1 MSNDGN
7 AGETETAVEQLS
19 ENTVE
24 YMLFVVENQQS
35 EARKARTR
43 LETIR
48 KAALELVQSLT
59 KDYIWQREGFEI
71 SLKSEHGEFSPERS
85 FFNACSN
92 CSSLGLLF
100 LHGTT
105 DYGDAI
111 EDEWLIVYILCELT
125 KGHPDLWLRVGDSDG
140 EFLLV
145 EAANVLPRWLSPEI
159 DRYRVWIHLGKIF
172 LIPLSLKGRD
182 ESEQLSLLQAVTF
195 LRSNTDSLVHLPAID
210 SEAFH
215 RLKKYPDQVS
225 NSIHHALVTIP
236 RAVAY
241 ILHALPKTIAPAV
254 EHFYLRDAN
263 SLKPIL
269 SSSASLQFPPE
280 DLVTVSVRFSKTLF
294 AQLKSQRFDTPPR
307 WEALLRKN
315 TNVEQLSKEDQKK
328 FEHLETGMK
337 LTCGFEML
345 AVNAESSKS
354 RVVRE
359 MAIMLEDLQEDGSS
373 SLPSDED
380 IKLWENAGRDD
391 DDSWLDINYEDFER
405 ELEGKQAHASSSK
418 AASGFGE
425 AQTQENLRKIV
436 SRFEAFLNDDA
447 AGLDGAELDRMDVD
461 DDDEDDEE
469 DQDEEVSFDEE
480 AFSNMMK
487 EMMGIAIANPKEGGK
502 ARKVEAAEDR
512 TDSDAEEDRD
522 IQELAS
528 RMEAELKEYGTLQ
541 LDPPTTERAIKSKE
555 STEQEKEKSKSKQ
568 KQKQP
573 LQGESSHAADS
584 TDDEDGEVDIDYNL
598 AKNLLESFK
607 SQGGMAGP
615 AGNLMGLMGF
625 QLPRDEDSGSEGEG
639 GG

>member
-7 AGETETAVEQLS
+7 VGETEAPAEQLS

-35 EARKARTR
+35 ETRKARTR
-43 LETIR
+43 LEAIL
-48 KAALELVQSLT
+48 KAALDLVQSLT
-59 KDYIWQREGFEI
+59 KDYIWQREGFDI
-71 SLKSEHGEFSPERS
+71 ALKSEH
-85 FFNACSN
+85 
-92 CSSLGLLF
+92 GLLF

-111 EDEWLIVYILCELT
+111 EDEWLIVYMLCELT
-125 KGHPDLWLRVGDSDG
+125 KAHSDLWLRVGDSDG

-145 EAANVLPRWLSPEI
+145 EAANVLPRWLSPET

-172 LIPLSLKGRD
+172 LIPLSLGGKG
-182 ESEQLSLLQAVTF
+182 EAEQLSLLQAVTF
-195 LRSNTDSLVHLPAID
+195 LRSNTDALLHLPAID

-215 RLKKYPDQVS
+215 RLKKYPDQIS
-225 NSIHHALVTIP
+225 NSIHYSLATIP

-241 ILHALPKTIAPAV
+241 ILHALPKAVAPAV

-280 DLVTVSVRFSKTLF
+280 DLVTTSVRFSKTLF

-307 WEALLRKN
+307 WEALLRKT
-315 TNVEQLSKEDQKK
+315 TNPELLSKEDQKK

-345 AVNAESSKS
+345 AVNAENSKS

-373 SLPSDED
+373 SLPSDEEL
-380 IKLWENAGRDD
+380 KLWEDAGRDD

-436 SRFEAFLNDDA
+436 SRFEAFLNDDD
-447 AGLDGAELDRMDVD
+447 AGLDGAEFDRMDVD
-461 DDDEDDEE
+461 DDEKEDDE

-480 AFSNMMK
+480 AFANMMK
-487 EMMGIAIANPKEGGK
+487 EMMGIATTNPREGGK
-502 ARKVEAAEDR
+502 VRNAENAEDR
-512 TDSDAEEDRD
+512 TDSEAEEDRD
-522 IQELAS
+522 IQDLAS

-541 LDPPTTERAIKSKE
+541 LDPPTAERTIKSKE
-555 STEQEKEKSKSKQ
+555 SLEKEEKKKKAEQ
-568 KQKQP
+568 KHP
-573 LQGESSHAADS
+573 PQGNSGYTASS
-584 TDDEDGEVDIDYNL
+584 TDDEDSEVDIDYNL

-625 QLPRDEDSGSEGEG
+625 QLPRDEDSGSEGPDDG
-639 GG
+639 

>member
-1 MSNDGN
+1 MSDDSNVGD
-7 AGETETAVEQLS
+7 TEAAAEQLS

-43 LETIR
+43 LEAIR
-48 KAALELVQSLT
+48 KAAAELVQSLT

-71 SLKSEHGEFSPERS
+71 SLKSEHG
-85 FFNACSN
+85 
-92 CSSLGLLF
+92 LLF
-100 LHGTT
+100 LHGTA

-111 EDEWLIVYILCELT
+111 EDEWLIVYMLCELT
-125 KGHPDLWLRVGDSDG
+125 KAHPDLWLRVGDSDG

-172 LIPLSLKGRD
+172 LIPHSPKGKD
-182 ESEQLSLLQAVTF
+182 EPDQLSLLQAVTF
-195 LRSNTDSLVHLPAID
+195 LRSNTDALVHLPAID

-215 RLKKYPDQVS
+215 RLKKYPDQIS
-225 NSIHHALVTIP
+225 NSIHHSLVTVP
-236 RAVAY
+236 RAIAY
-241 ILHALPKTIAPAV
+241 ILHALPKSIAPAV

-269 SSSASLQFPPE
+269 SSSGPLQFPPE
-280 DLVTVSVRFSKTLF
+280 ALVTVSARFSKTLF

-307 WEALLRKN
+307 WEALLRKI
-315 TNVEQLSKEDQKK
+315 TKSELLPKEDQKK
-328 FEHLETGMK
+328 FERLETGMK

-345 AVNAESSKS
+345 AVNAENSKS

-359 MAIMLEDLQEDGSS
+359 MAIVLDDLQEDGSS
-373 SLPSDED
+373 ALPSEED
-380 IKLWENAGRDD
+380 MKLWKHAGRDD

-405 ELEGKQAHASSSK
+405 ELEGKQARASSSK

-425 AQTQENLRKIV
+425 AQTQDNLRKIV
-436 SRFEAFLNDDA
+436 SRFEAFLNDDD
-447 AGLDGAELDRMDVD
+447 AGLDGAELDRMDID
-461 DDDEDDEE
+461 DDDEEDDE
-469 DQDEEVSFDEE
+469 DQDDEVSFDEE
-480 AFSNMMK
+480 AFANMMK
-487 EMMGIAIANPKEGGK
+487 QMMGIAMTDPVEGGK
-502 ARKVEAAEDR
+502 ARKVESVDDG

-522 IQELAS
+522 IQDLAS

-541 LDPPTTERAIKSKE
+541 LDPPTADRTIKSKE
-555 STEQEKEKSKSKQ
+555 GLEKDEKE

-573 LQGESSHAADS
+573 LQGKSSRSAES

-625 QLPRDEDSGSEGEG
+625 QLPRDEDSGSEGG
-639 GG
+639 DDR

>member
-1 MSNDGN
+1 MSNNGN
-7 AGETETAVEQLS
+7 VGETEPAVEQLS

-43 LETIR
+43 LEIIR
-48 KAALELVQSLT
+48 KAAVELVQSLT

-71 SLKSEHGEFSPERS
+71 SLKSEH
-85 FFNACSN
+85 
-92 CSSLGLLF
+92 GLLF

-125 KGHPDLWLRVGDSDG
+125 KAHPDLWLRVGDSDG

-182 ESEQLSLLQAVTF
+182 ESEQLSLVQAVTF
-195 LRSNTDSLVHLPAID
+195 LRSNTDALVHLPGID

-215 RLKKYPDQVS
+215 RLKKYPDQIS
-225 NSIHHALVTIP
+225 NSIYHALVTIP

-315 TNVEQLSKEDQKK
+315 AKVELLSKEDQKQ
-328 FEHLETGMK
+328 FERLETGMK

-373 SLPSDED
+373 SLPSNEEM
-380 IKLWENAGRDD
+380 KLWENAGRDD

-405 ELEGKQAHASSSK
+405 ELEGKQAHGSSSK

-461 DDDEDDEE
+461 DDDEDDDDEE

-480 AFSNMMK
+480 VFSNMMK
-487 EMMGIAIANPKEGGK
+487 EMMGIATENPKEGGK

-541 LDPPTTERAIKSKE
+541 LDPPTTERVIKSKE
-555 STEQEKEKSKSKQ
+555 GVEEEKEKSRS

-573 LQGESSHAADS
+573 LQEESGHAADS

-625 QLPRDEDSGSEGEG
+625 QLPRDEDSGSEGADDG
-639 GG
+639 R

>member
-7 AGETETAVEQLS
+7 VGEAETAVEQLS

-24 YMLFVVENQQS
+24 YMLFVVGDQQS

-48 KAALELVQSLT
+48 KAAVELVQSLT

-71 SLKSEHGEFSPERS
+71 SLKSEHG
-85 FFNACSN
+85 
-92 CSSLGLLF
+92 LLF

-111 EDEWLIVYILCELT
+111 EDEWLIVYLLCELT
-125 KGHPDLWLRVGDSDG
+125 KAHPDLWLRVGDSDG

-182 ESEQLSLLQAVTF
+182 ESDQLSLLQAVTF
-195 LRSNTDSLVHLPAID
+195 LRSNTEALVHLPAID

-215 RLKKYPDQVS
+215 RLKKYPDQIS

-236 RAVAY
+236 RPVAY
-241 ILHALPKTIAPAV
+241 LLHALPKIIAPAV
-254 EHFYLRDAN
+254 EQFYLRDAN

-280 DLVTVSVRFSKTLF
+280 DLVTVSARFSKTLF
-294 AQLKSQRFDTPPR
+294 AQLKSQRFDTPPK
-307 WEALLRKN
+307 WEAVLRK
-315 TNVEQLSKEDQKK
+315 TTDAELLSQEEQKK
-328 FEHLETGMK
+328 FEHLENGMK

-345 AVNAESSKS
+345 AVGAENSKS

-436 SRFEAFLNDDA
+436 SRFEAFLNDDD

-461 DDDEDDEE
+461 DDDEDGEE

-480 AFSNMMK
+480 AFSSMMK
-487 EMMGIAIANPKEGGK
+487 EMMGIATTNPIEGGK
-502 ARKVEAAEDR
+502 SRKVEAAEDR

-522 IQELAS
+522 IQDLAS
-528 RMEAELKEYGTLQ
+528 RMEAELKEYGTLR

-555 STEQEKEKSKSKQ
+555 SVEKEKEKSKSKQ

-573 LQGESSHAADS
+573 LQGESSHTAD

-625 QLPRDEDSGSEGEG
+625 QLPRDEDSGSEGEDKK
-639 GG
+639 

>member
-1 MSNDGN
+1 MSNNGN
-7 AGETETAVEQLS
+7 VGETEPAVEQLS

-43 LETIR
+43 LEIIR
-48 KAALELVQSLT
+48 KAAVELVQSLT

-71 SLKSEHGEFSPERS
+71 SLKSEH
-85 FFNACSN
+85 
-92 CSSLGLLF
+92 GLLF

-125 KGHPDLWLRVGDSDG
+125 KAHPDLWLRVGDSDG

-182 ESEQLSLLQAVTF
+182 ESEQLSLVQAVTF
-195 LRSNTDSLVHLPAID
+195 LRSNTDALVHLPGID

-215 RLKKYPDQVS
+215 RLKKYPDQIS
-225 NSIHHALVTIP
+225 NSIYHALVTIP

-254 EHFYLRDAN
+254 EHFYLRDAS

-315 TNVEQLSKEDQKK
+315 ANVELLSKEDQKK
-328 FEHLETGMK
+328 FERLETGMK

-373 SLPSDED
+373 SLPSNEEM
-380 IKLWENAGRDD
+380 KLWENAGRDD

-405 ELEGKQAHASSSK
+405 ELEGKQAHGSSSK

-480 AFSNMMK
+480 VFSNMMK
-487 EMMGIAIANPKEGGK
+487 EMMGIATENPKEGGK

-555 STEQEKEKSKSKQ
+555 GVEEEKEKSRS

-573 LQGESSHAADS
+573 LQEESGHAADS

-625 QLPRDEDSGSEGEG
+625 QLPRDEDSGSEGADDG
-639 GG
+639 R

>member
-1 MSNDGN
+1 MSDDGN
-7 AGETETAVEQLS
+7 VGETETAVEQLS

-24 YMLFVVENQQS
+24 YMLFVVDNQQS
-35 EARKARTR
+35 EARKTRTR
-43 LETIR
+43 LEAIR
-48 KAALELVQSLT
+48 KAAVELVQSLT

-71 SLKSEHGEFSPERS
+71 SLKSEH
-85 FFNACSN
+85 
-92 CSSLGLLF
+92 GLLF

-125 KGHPDLWLRVGDSDG
+125 KVHPDLWLRVGDSDG

-172 LIPLSLKGRD
+172 LIPLSSKGG

-195 LRSNTDSLVHLPAID
+195 LRSNTDALVHLPAID

-215 RLKKYPDQVS
+215 RLKKYPDQIS

-236 RAVAY
+236 RPVAY
-241 ILHALPKTIAPAV
+241 ILHALPKIIAPAV

-280 DLVTVSVRFSKTLF
+280 DLVTVSIRFSKTLF

-373 SLPSDED
+373 CLPSNED

-436 SRFEAFLNDDA
+436 SRFEAFLNDDD
-447 AGLDGAELDRMDVD
+447 AGLDGAELDRMDVN

-487 EMMGIAIANPKEGGK
+487 EMMGIATANPKEGGK
-502 ARKVEAAEDR
+502 ARKVDTAEDR

-541 LDPPTTERAIKSKE
+541 LDPPTTDRAIKSKE
-555 STEQEKEKSKSKQ
+555 SVEKEKERSKSKQ

-573 LQGESSHAADS
+573 LQGGSSHAADS

-625 QLPRDEDSGSEGEG
+625 QLPRDEDSGSESEHDKR
-639 GG
+639 

>member
-1 MSNDGN
+1 MSNDN
-7 AGETETAVEQLS
+7 VGETETAVEQLS

-24 YMLFVVENQQS
+24 YMLFVVENQQP
-35 EARKARTR
+35 EARKARTS

-48 KAALELVQSLT
+48 KAAVELVQSLT

-71 SLKSEHGEFSPERS
+71 SLKSEH
-85 FFNACSN
+85 
-92 CSSLGLLF
+92 GLLF

-125 KGHPDLWLRVGDSDG
+125 KAHPDLWLRVGDSDG

-195 LRSNTDSLVHLPAID
+195 LRSNPDALVHLPAID

-215 RLKKYPDQVS
+215 RLKKYPDQIS

-236 RAVAY
+236 RPVAY
-241 ILHALPKTIAPAV
+241 ILHALPKIIAPAV

-269 SSSASLQFPPE
+269 SSSASLQFPPQ

-373 SLPSDED
+373 CLPSDED
-380 IKLWENAGRDD
+380 IKLWENVGRDD

-436 SRFEAFLNDDA
+436 SRFEAFLNDDD

-461 DDDEDDEE
+461 DDDEEDEE

-487 EMMGIAIANPKEGGK
+487 EMMGIATANPKEGGK
-502 ARKVEAAEDR
+502 VLKVEAAEDR
-512 TDSDAEEDRD
+512 TDSDVEEDRD

-555 STEQEKEKSKSKQ
+555 SVEKEKEKNRSKQ

-573 LQGESSHAADS
+573 QGKGDHATDS

-625 QLPRDEDSGSEGEG
+625 QLPRDEDSGSEGADDG
-639 GG
+639 R

>member
-7 AGETETAVEQLS
+7 VGETETAVEQLS

-24 YMLFVVENQQS
+24 YMLFVVEDQQS

-43 LETIR
+43 LEAIR
-48 KAALELVQSLT
+48 KAAVELVQSLT

-71 SLKSEHGEFSPERS
+71 SLKSEH
-85 FFNACSN
+85 
-92 CSSLGLLF
+92 GLLF

-125 KGHPDLWLRVGDSDG
+125 KAHPDLWLRVGDSDG

-172 LIPLSLKGRD
+172 LIPLSSKGRD
-182 ESEQLSLLQAVTF
+182 ESEQLPLLQAVTF
-195 LRSNTDSLVHLPAID
+195 LRSNPDALVHLPAID

-215 RLKKYPDQVS
+215 RLKKYPDQIS

-269 SSSASLQFPPE
+269 SSSASLQFPSE

-315 TNVEQLSKEDQKK
+315 TNVELLSKEDQKK

-345 AVNAESSKS
+345 AANAESSKS

-359 MAIMLEDLQEDGSS
+359 MAIMLEDLREDGSS
-373 SLPSDED
+373 CLPSNED
-380 IKLWENAGRDD
+380 MKLWENAGRDD
-391 DDSWLDINYEDFER
+391 DDSWLDINYEEFER
-405 ELEGKQAHASSSK
+405 ELEGKQAQPSSSK

-436 SRFEAFLNDDA
+436 SRFEAFLNDDT

-487 EMMGIAIANPKEGGK
+487 EMMGIATANPKEGGK
-502 ARKVEAAEDR
+502 ARKVEAVEDR

-541 LDPPTTERAIKSKE
+541 LDPQTTERAIKSME
-555 STEQEKEKSKSKQ
+555 SVEKEKEKSDR

-625 QLPRDEDSGSEGEG
+625 QLPRDEDSGSERADDAR
-639 GG
+639 

>member
-1 MSNDGN
+1 MSNDGDV
-7 AGETETAVEQLS
+7 GGSETAVEQLS

-24 YMLFVVENQQS
+24 YVLFVVESQQS

-43 LETIR
+43 LEAIR
-48 KAALELVQSLT
+48 KAAVELVQSLT
-59 KDYIWQREGFEI
+59 KDYIWQREGFEV
-71 SLKSEHGEFSPERS
+71 SLKSEH
-85 FFNACSN
+85 
-92 CSSLGLLF
+92 GLLF

-125 KGHPDLWLRVGDSDG
+125 KAHPDLWLRVGDSDG

-195 LRSNTDSLVHLPAID
+195 LRSNPDALVHLPAID

-215 RLKKYPDQVS
+215 RLKKYPDQIS

-236 RAVAY
+236 RVVAY

-307 WEALLRKN
+307 WEALLRRN
-315 TNVEQLSKEDQKK
+315 ANVELLSKEDQKNL
-328 FEHLETGMK
+328 EHLETGMK
-337 LTCGFEML
+337 LTCGSEML

-359 MAIMLEDLQEDGSS
+359 MAIMLEDLQEDGNS
-373 SLPSDED
+373 SLPSNEEME
-380 IKLWENAGRDD
+380 LWENAGRDD
-391 DDSWLDINYEDFER
+391 DDSWLDINYQDFER

-418 AASGFGE
+418 AVSGFGE

-436 SRFEAFLNDDA
+436 SRFEAFLNDDD

-461 DDDEDDEE
+461 DDDGDDEE

-480 AFSNMMK
+480 AFSNVMK
-487 EMMGIAIANPKEGGK
+487 EMIGITTTNPKEGGK
-502 ARKVEAAEDR
+502 ARKVETVSDR

-555 STEQEKEKSKSKQ
+555 SVEQEKSKSKSKQ

-573 LQGESSHAADS
+573 LQGESGHAADS

-625 QLPRDEDSGSEGEG
+625 QLPRDEDSGSEGADDG
-639 GG
+639 R

>member
-7 AGETETAVEQLS
+7 VGETETAVEQLS

-48 KAALELVQSLT
+48 KAAVELVQSLT

-71 SLKSEHGEFSPERS
+71 SLKSEH
-85 FFNACSN
+85 
-92 CSSLGLLF
+92 GLLF

-125 KGHPDLWLRVGDSDG
+125 KAHPDLWLRVGDSDG

-195 LRSNTDSLVHLPAID
+195 LRSNTDALVHLPAID

-215 RLKKYPDQVS
+215 RLKKYPDQIS

-241 ILHALPKTIAPAV
+241 ILHALPKIIAPAV

-315 TNVEQLSKEDQKK
+315 ANEELLSKEDQKN

-345 AVNAESSKS
+345 AANAESSKS

-359 MAIMLEDLQEDGSS
+359 MAIMLEDLQEDGNSC
-373 SLPSDED
+373 LPSNED

-436 SRFEAFLNDDA
+436 SRFEAFLNDDD
-447 AGLDGAELDRMDVD
+447 AGLDGAELDRVDVD

-487 EMMGIAIANPKEGGK
+487 EMMGIATANPIEGGK
-502 ARKVEAAEDR
+502 ARKVEVVEDL

-522 IQELAS
+522 IQDLAS

-555 STEQEKEKSKSKQ
+555 SVEKEKEKEKSKSKQ

-573 LQGESSHAADS
+573 LQGENSHAADS

-607 SQGGMAGP
+607 SQGGMSGP

-639 GG
+639 GGR

>member
-1 MSNDGN
+1 MSNDSN
-7 AGETETAVEQLS
+7 VGETETAVGQLS

-43 LETIR
+43 LEAIR
-48 KAALELVQSLT
+48 KAAVELVQSLT

-71 SLKSEHGEFSPERS
+71 SLKSEHG
-85 FFNACSN
+85 
-92 CSSLGLLF
+92 LLF

-111 EDEWLIVYILCELT
+111 EDEWLIVYMLCELS
-125 KGHPDLWLRVGDSDG
+125 KAHPDVWVRVGDSDG

-145 EAANVLPRWLSPEI
+145 EAANVLPMWLSPEI

-172 LIPLSLKGRD
+172 LIPLMLRGKD
-182 ESEQLSLLQAVTF
+182 DPDQLSLSQAVTF
-195 LRSNTDSLVHLPAID
+195 LRSNTDALVHLPAID

-215 RLKKYPDQVS
+215 RLKKYPDQIS
-225 NSIHHALVTIP
+225 NSIHHSLVTIP

-241 ILHALPKTIAPAV
+241 ILHALPKAVAPAV

-263 SLKPIL
+263 SLKPII
-269 SSSASLQFPPE
+269 SSSGSLQFPPE

-307 WEALLRKN
+307 WEALLRKT
-315 TNVEQLSKEDQKK
+315 TNAELLPKQDQKK

-345 AVNAESSKS
+345 AVNAENSKS

-373 SLPSDED
+373 CLPSDEEM
-380 IKLWENAGRDD
+380 KLWENAGRDD

-405 ELEGKQAHASSSK
+405 ELEGKQTHASSSK
-418 AASGFGE
+418 SASGFGE

-436 SRFEAFLNDDA
+436 SRFESFLNDDD
-447 AGLDGAELDRMDVD
+447 AGLEGAELDRMDVD
-461 DDDEDDEE
+461 DDDEEEEE
-469 DQDEEVSFDEE
+469 DQDVEVSFDEE

-487 EMMGIAIANPKEGGK
+487 EMMGIATTNPGEGAK
-502 ARKVEAAEDR
+502 VRKVETAEDH

-522 IQELAS
+522 IQDLAS

-541 LDPPTTERAIKSKE
+541 LDPPTTERAIKSKQ
-555 STEQEKEKSKSKQ
+555 SSEKDKQKDKQ

-573 LQGESSHAADS
+573 LQGENGHSADS

-625 QLPRDEDSGSEGEG
+625 QLPRDEDSGSEGQG
-639 GG
+639 DGR